1 MSTSHNSS
9 LAARVLAGET
19 QALARGIS
27 LVEDNDPAGWSLVR
41 ELYPHTGRAAV
52 VGFTGSPGAGKSTLI
67 SALVTRLRARRRR
80 VAVLSIDPSS
90 PFRGGAVL
98 GDRIR
103 LSEHFLDRGVFIRSM
118 ATRGAFG
125 GLAEAATQATLLMDA
140 AGFDDVLLETVGV
153 GQAEVDVV
161 GHADTVVL
169 VLIPGAGDSVQAL
182 KAGVMEIPDVIVVNK
197 ADHPLADTMVRQ
209 VRSVLSLA
217 PHEERPVQIVKTEA
231 IRGEG
236 VEKLL
241 EALQQHRSSI
251 AQEGL
256 LAERRGRNLMNEVL
270 ALAGARL
277 QVAIAAAVRDDPAAQ
292 ELLDAVVARHVDP
305 ASAARA
311 ILRARRPSG
320 QVPRDWTSSTTS
332 THKRVEADP
341 LTALSP
347 RSRDLSREDRWLR
360 DVYRATPERRS
371 TFTTLSGEPI
381 RPLYTERDLPADPD
395 EAIGLPGQYP
405 FTRGVYPSM
414 YRGRLWTVRQFAG
427 FGTAEETNGRF
438 RYLLEHGQT
447 GLSTAF
453 DMPSLMGY
461 DSDHARSLG
470 EVGREGVAVDTVD
483 DMETLFG
490 GIDLGKVSVSMTIN
504 APAAIMMAFYV
515 VAAERQGVPPERL
528 AGTIQADILKEYIAQ
543 KEWCFPGRSGDARA
557 GRHDGVVHAQHAAL
571 ESRLDFGL
579 PHPRGR
585 GDGCAGARVHAQ
597 GRTHL
602 CRGADRSRDRC

>member
-256 LAERRGRNLMNEVL
+256 LAERRGRNLINEVL
-270 ALAGARL
+270 AIVGARVR
-277 QVAIAAAVRDDPAAQ
+277 VAIAAAVRDDPAAQ
-292 ELLDAVVARHVDP
+292 ELLDAVVARRVDP

-311 ILRARRPSG
+311 ILQGFDTFPAKAPRP
-320 QVPRDWTSSTTS
+320 
-332 THKRVEADP
+332 
-341 LTALSP
+341 
-347 RSRDLSREDRWLR
+347 DLNYDFH
-360 DVYRATPERRS
+360 P
-371 TFTTLSGEPI
+371 
-381 RPLYTERDLPADPD
+381 
-395 EAIGLPGQYP
+395 Q
-405 FTRGVYPSM
+405 TRG
-414 YRGRLWTVRQFAG
+414 G
-427 FGTAEETNGRF
+427 
-438 RYLLEHGQT
+438 
-447 GLSTAF
+447 
-453 DMPSLMGY
+453 
-461 DSDHARSLG
+461 
-470 EVGREGVAVDTVD
+470 
-483 DMETLFG
+483 
-490 GIDLGKVSVSMTIN
+490 
-504 APAAIMMAFYV
+504 
-515 VAAERQGVPPERL
+515 
-528 AGTIQADILKEYIAQ
+528 
-543 KEWCFPGRSGDARA
+543 
-557 GRHDGVVHAQHAAL
+557 
-571 ESRLDFGL
+571 
-579 PHPRGR
+579 
-585 GDGCAGARVHAQ
+585 
-597 GRTHL
+597 
-602 CRGADRSRDRC
+602 